1 MSETKPDKSRIPMIG
16 QINAQLWTAFG
27 AAAGMQIELE
37 VYDRSIAMGQ
47 LSNVEGRLPNFAN
60 ELYHEQT
67 IGCATEA
74 GTICAKMARDQG
86 LERITADIF
95 EKAAEE
101 VRISQQGNGSSS
113 PGAMPRGGIC

>member
-1 MSETKPDKSRIPMIG
+1 MIG
-16 QINAQLWTAFG
+16 QLTAQLWSAFG

-37 VYDRSIAMGQ
+37 VYDRSVAMGQ
-47 LSNVEGRLPNFAN
+47 LNAIESRLPNFAN

-74 GTICAKMARDQG
+74 GTICAKLAREQG

-95 EKAAEE
+95 EKSAEL
-101 VRISQQGNGSSS
+101 VRISLQGSVRPGS
-113 PGAMPRGGIC
+113 GAMPRGGIC